1 MADRTIQEIHEI
13 LNLDPINIRL
23 YQATE
28 KLWNKLLVKDP
39 ILCNSSLA
47 ENYNNLKD
55 HNWWP
60 RTANLITKGNP
71 LPMYT

>member
-1 MADRTIQEIHEI
+1 MADRTIQEIHEN

-23 YQATE
+23 YPAAE
-28 KLWNKLLVKDP
+28 KLWNKLLVRDP

-55 HNWWP
+55 HNRWP
-60 RTANLITKGNP
+60 RTADLITKGNP
-71 LPMYT
+71 VPMYT

>member
-1 MADRTIQEIHEI
+1 MADRTILEIHEI
-13 LNLDPINIRL
+13 LNLDPINMRL

-47 ENYNNLKD
+47 ENYNLKD

-60 RTANLITKGNP
+60 RTTNLITKGNP